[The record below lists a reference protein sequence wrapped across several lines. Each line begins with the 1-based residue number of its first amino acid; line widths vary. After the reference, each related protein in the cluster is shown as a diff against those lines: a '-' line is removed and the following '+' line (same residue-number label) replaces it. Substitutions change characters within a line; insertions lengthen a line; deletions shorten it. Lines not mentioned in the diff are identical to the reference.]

1 MSERIINAERIEQ
14 IINVF
19 GSFDE
24 NIKRIEQTY
33 GVKITNRGTE
43 LKISGE
49 DEAADRAGRAIEG
62 LLLLAAKGETIDEQ
76 KVRYLIDLVSSGNED
91 KIGEMAKDV
100 VCITAKGRP
109 VKAKTLGQQRYMKAI
124 LKNTITIGV
133 GPAGTGKTYLAVA
146 AAVAAFREKAV
157 NRIILTRP
165 AVEAGERLGFL
176 PGDLQNKVDPYLRP
190 LYDALYDMLGAE
202 TYQKY
207 LERGNIEVAPLA
219 YMRGRTLDDSF
230 IILDEAQNTTR
241 EQMKMF
247 LTRLGFG
254 SKIVITGDIT
264 QIDLPSDKVSG
275 LKDAVRILD
284 NVPDIAICRLPTSC
298 ATPWCSA
305 SSRPMRRR
313 STVRRAA
320 CRGRKKYTGESH
332 EASDHCALFQPRR
345 PQPAADAAPA
355 QVHRRRAGGRAC
367 ERSLRDQRA
376 RHG

>member
-190 LYDALYDMLGAE
+190 LYDALFDMMGSEAF
-202 TYQKY
+202 QRNM
-207 LERGNIEVAPLA
+207 ERGCIEVAPLA

-230 IILDEAQNTTR
+230 IILDEAQNTTP

-247 LTRLGFG
+247 LTRLGFN
-254 SKIVITGDIT
+254 SKMVITGDIT
-264 QIDLPSDKVSG
+264 QIDLPDSKRSG
-275 LKDAVRILD
+275 LVEATKILK
-284 NVPDIAICRLPTSC
+284 NIEGIAINRFTEKDV
-298 ATPWCSA
+298 
-305 SSRPMRRR
+305 
-313 STVRRAA
+313 VRHKLVQDIVRAYEQYNE
-320 CRGRKKYTGESH
+320 RKKS
-332 EASDHCALFQPRR
+332 
-345 PQPAADAAPA
+345 
-355 QVHRRRAGGRAC
+355 
-367 ERSLRDQRA
+367 
-376 RHG
+376 